1 MRHGFTSALINE
13 VSRLVIEYD
22 AVIILEDLRHAGH
35 GQKTSQNMRFAL
47 GLLQKLN
54 YLVFKGKEPLEPGG
68 LLNAYQLVPR
78 VESLN
83 DFGRQIGCVFL
94 VNPLAKAEA
103 EPFASCIRIAEQ
115 GLKMLAVIRENHEN
129 N

>member
-1 MRHGFTSALINE
+1 
-13 VSRLVIEYD
+13 
-22 AVIILEDLRHAGH
+22 
-35 GQKTSQNMRFAL
+35 MRFAL

-78 VESLN
+78 VESLK
-83 DFGRQIGCVFL
+83 DFGKQIGCVFL

-103 EPFASCIRIAEQ
+103 EPFASCIKIAEQ
-115 GLKMLAVIRENHEN
+115 GLKMLAAIRENHEN
-129 N
+129 SLFI